1 MASVSVDPNQ
11 PAISP
16 PPGVQSNFTN
26 PPSQVKGIII
36 LEAIFIPLMLLAV
49 AARVWVRTRIVK
61 IWGADDTTCILAA
74 CGSIAHM
81 IVYTQTFPL
90 GFGRHLWDIR
100 AITLID
106 PSADRILSANGIAY
120 PWTVCFAKLSIL
132 LFYKRIFGIYRK
144 MQIAV
149 WVGIF
154 INVVL
159 YTAFAGLS
167 IGSMIK
173 CTGLAQVNDPYC
185 LFNEGINVLLTS
197 MVNVITDFY
206 VLLLPIP
213 RLIKLQLKQNRKLGL
228 LLVFS
233 SGLGA
238 CATSLAR
245 LINFSINI
253 RSYDILWI
261 QGVNAQ
267 FTVVEMNIAISV
279 ACASCFPA
287 FFTRVSTLSSSLYRS
302 VWTRLFTTHR
312 SASHPSVEE
321 QSIKSQP
328 SHDKLYGDQQPL
340 QREESYKLQLGANIH
355 DFREIMPSQ
364 ISLGHESERSDIS
377 REVCLA

>member
-1 MASVSVDPNQ
+1 MALNSINPNL
-11 PAISP
+11 PAITP
-16 PPGVQSNFTN
+16 PPGVQSNFID

-49 AARVWVRTRIVK
+49 SARIWVRTRIVK

-100 AITLID
+100 AITLVD
-106 PSADRILSANGIAY
+106 PSADRTLSANGIAY

-132 LFYKRIFGIYRK
+132 LFYKRIFGVYRT
-144 MQIAV
+144 MQIAI

-154 INVVL
+154 IDVVL
-159 YTAFAGLS
+159 YTAFGGLA

-173 CTGLAQVNDPYC
+173 CTGLAQVNDPFCVY
-185 LFNEGINVLLTS
+185 NEGINVLLTS

-213 RLIKLQLKQNRKLGL
+213 RLIQLQLNYHRKIGL
-228 LLVFS
+228 FLVFA

-253 RSYDILWI
+253 RSHDVLWV
-261 QGVNAQ
+261 QGINAQ
-267 FTVVEMNIAISV
+267 FTVVEMNIAIGV
-279 ACASCFPA
+279 ACASCFPP
-287 FFTRVSTLSSSLYRS
+287 FFAHISSLSSSLYRS
-302 VWTRLFTTHR
+302 VWTRLFTTR
-312 SASHPSVEE
+312 SVSHPSVEE
-321 QSIKSQP
+321 ERSIGSKPSQ
-328 SHDKLYGDQQPL
+328 DKYYGDQQPL
-340 QREESYKLQLGANIH
+340 QREESYKLQLGTKIN
-355 DFREIMPSQ
+355 DVREIAPSP

-377 REVCLA
+377 QELSLA